1 MMKTT
6 RFAALMML
14 TFVFGACKAWSP
26 NATPESIEVD
36 DTALADF
43 YFLEDFDVTDV
54 SVIVVWDDASQ
65 EVVSIEPSML
75 ADNDLNKLKEP
86 GTHLLQVEYRGVST
100 TFEIV
105 LRRRVVQ
112 FFDDPADN
120 TLTNQYRYSLVGNR
134 EDINPLFF
142 SMYFPLGL
150 GLPQLTEDEI
160 HALVGQPVEVLKE
173 TITTVFDLYAYLL
186 AVNFNQDMHPFQMSN
201 WYYSDEHDMDFFI
214 FESAELGLALNTAG
228 CAGLANI
235 AHYILED
242 NYDDIGFLWYYA
254 HDQGGH
260 SFNYIEHNGL
270 FYIIDFTQ
278 FRGIWQD
285 IGWFNLTRF
294 PVIYEDLESWVD
306 FNVSFRK
313 TYQSSV
319 TDFYARFEE
328 RNAYIPGNMRVWDLE
343 NSHFYIYDENTE
355 EALNGYVRFNSQRAL
370 LEALGL
376 SEEDLWFPDIIDLD
390 E

>member
-14 TFVFGACKAWSP
+14 TFVFGACEAWSP